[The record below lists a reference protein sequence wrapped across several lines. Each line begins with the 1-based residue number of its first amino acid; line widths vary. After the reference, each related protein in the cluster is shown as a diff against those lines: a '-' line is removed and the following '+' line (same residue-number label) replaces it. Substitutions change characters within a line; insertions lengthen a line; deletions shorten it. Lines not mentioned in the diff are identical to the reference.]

1 MQNENL
7 DITEQKKPASRMKYL
22 QLVDYINSLIED
34 GTLQIGD
41 QIPSLN
47 QLQTQLRMS
56 KETLLKGL
64 NYLLEMGVIEAI
76 YRKGYFVKKV
86 SINHSYHVFLL
97 LDKMNVMREQ
107 IYRSIFKSLK
117 DVGDIDIYFHHHNYK
132 VFEKLI
138 KENLGNYTHYII
150 ATFLKEDVTDV
161 LNLIPAEKRIII
173 KYRYGY
179 LGYFCWLQSST
190 NVLRTVLLVF
200 FLEYFLL
207 KRHDESINKDQ
218 LILSNYHLFLC
229 KRDPRLRLMQLFQQF
244 DLPLLIHSFL
254 FFQYRSKSFL
264 LLVSARF
271 AIEESLAKQ

>member
-1 MQNENL
+1 
-7 DITEQKKPASRMKYL
+7 MKYL

-117 DVGDIDIYFHHHNYK
+117 MWEILTFTFIIIT
-132 VFEKLI
+132 I
-138 KENLGNYTHYII
+138 KFLRNSLKKTWAII
-150 ATFLKEDVTDV
+150 
-161 LNLIPAEKRIII
+161 RII
-173 KYRYGY
+173 
-179 LGYFCWLQSST
+179 L
-190 NVLRTVLLVF
+190 
-200 FLEYFLL
+200 
-207 KRHDESINKDQ
+207 
-218 LILSNYHLFLC
+218 
-229 KRDPRLRLMQLFQQF
+229 
-244 DLPLLIHSFL
+244 
-254 FFQYRSKSFL
+254 
-264 LLVSARF
+264 
-271 AIEESLAKQ
+271 